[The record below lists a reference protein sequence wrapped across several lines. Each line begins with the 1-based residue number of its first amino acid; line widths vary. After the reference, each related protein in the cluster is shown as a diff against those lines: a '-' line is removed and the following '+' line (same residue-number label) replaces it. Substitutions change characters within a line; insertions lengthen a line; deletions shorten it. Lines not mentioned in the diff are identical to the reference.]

1 MKREPSP
8 KSDLGQ
14 IGFLFRSAAL
24 LCAPPSP
31 PRACPFPSFPVQ
43 RAEIRLI
50 PNEANFAVALIFIS
64 NLAPR
69 KESVTAHACTTW
81 NSNLEVRLKRGVM
94 RYCPNSKAIER
105 LRQVPQSLTRR
116 ISEVKLFILD
126 MQSGWDQSKLPGQS
140 FPVLLSCRRR
150 PRRLVSFP
158 AAIINSLVKDEAR
171 RGRGAAAAQCDYG
184 VCGYHNGRTERFLT
198 CQLPTCRNTN

>member
-1 MKREPSP
+1 M
-8 KSDLGQ
+8 
-14 IGFLFRSAAL
+14 SASA
-24 LCAPPSP
+24 
-31 PRACPFPSFPVQ
+31 
-43 RAEIRLI
+43 IRLI

-94 RYCPNSKAIER
+94 RYCPNSKATER
-105 LRQVPQSLTRR
+105 LRQVPPSLTRR
-116 ISEVKLFILD
+116 IGEVKLFILD

-140 FPVLLSCRRR
+140 LPVLLSCRRR

-158 AAIINSLVKDEAR
+158 AAIINSLVREEAV
-171 RGRGAAAAQCDYG
+171 AAAATRN
-184 VCGYHNGRTERFLT
+184 VITASAVSTTERFLT
-198 CQLPTCRNTN
+198 CQPACLPCSRR